1 MLACFYTLSSM
12 LAFLVLGFATPD
24 AFSGFV
30 VVWLHLTPTRSCL
43 DVTIRDALP
52 WCLLLYAYLSPFL
65 LCAMILL
72 TMLVYATHWLS
83 MHLYTLVYMFMHESW
98 LLVCCTYFNKMKLWT
113 LDLNLHLS
121 LADTPFCL
129 LSCLFTFC
137 LFVSFLACL
146 PPRLFAHILVSMLD
160 MSITPICF
168 MPFPTFSALFPSIA
182 YLLVSCF
189 CIYTYTYGMRTHGAR
204 AWFPKRKQKGAGAS
218 MSI

>member
-1 MLACFYTLSSM
+1 MLMLAS
-12 LAFLVLGFATPD
+12 LVLGFATFD
-24 AFSGFV
+24 TLSGFV

-43 DVTIRDALP
+43 DVTIWDALP
-52 WCLLLYAYLSPFL
+52 WCLLLHAYLSPFL

-98 LLVCCTYFNKMKLWT
+98 LLVCCPYFNKMKLRT

-146 PPRLFAHILVSMLD
+146 LASLFLCLTCLSRL
-160 MSITPICF
+160 
-168 MPFPTFSALFPSIA
+168 SALCLFLHSLHFFLP
-182 YLLVSCF
+182 LLICWFLVF
-189 CIYTYTYGMRTHGAR
+189 AFTRTYMEWGRMELGHGFLSAS
-204 AWFPKRKQKGAGAS
+204 KRVRVQACRYKLSGYV
-218 MSI
+218 